1 MIQWLDTL
9 SRWDGTP
16 PAVLTA
22 ERLAPEAR
30 RALLRAMTARSLR
43 LPVERVIVEHGEGGP
58 PRVAEPMGSGLY
70 LSSASR
76 DGFAALAVA
85 AAPVGIDVEVADAGG
100 WIPWNVLHP
109 IEAAAIEPLRGQE
122 QAMAFARLWSLK
134 EAYLKARAVGLG
146 RDPSGFVVQFAADR
160 AVITDPLADA
170 GAAHATTLWRGHPA
184 GWAAVSVVILES
196 RA

>member
-1 MIQWLDTL
+1 M
-9 SRWDGTP
+9 
-16 PAVLTA
+16 A
-22 ERLAPEAR
+22 
-30 RALLRAMTARSLR
+30 ARSLR

-58 PRVAEPMGSGLY
+58 PRVAEPMGSGLS

-85 AAPVGIDVEVADAGG
+85 AAPVEIDVEVAVAGG
-100 WIPWNVLHP
+100 RIPWNVLHP
-109 IEAAAIEPLRGQE
+109 IEAAAIEPLRGQK
-122 QAMAFARLWSLK
+122 QAMAFARLWVPQGGLP
-134 EAYLKARAVGLG
+134 EGPGGRARAG
-146 RDPSGFVVQFAADR
+146 SVVQFAADR

-170 GAAHATTLWRGHPA
+170 GAAQATTLWRGHPA